1 MIMQKIGWQWQ
12 SSSTPPCSGS
22 SSTSSSV
29 VRRNSKA
36 SFKILIVL
44 LGALNDTFVHDDEQ

>member
-22 SSTSSSV
+22 SSTPSSV
-29 VRRNSKA
+29 VRRNSKD

-44 LGALNDTFVHDDEQ
+44 FGAFNDTIVRDDEQ